1 LGRHIFK
8 DGLISNLHGYNFAHT
23 AEICKKL
30 MINCWSTC

>member
-1 LGRHIFK
+1 
-8 DGLISNLHGYNFAHT
+8 LHGYNFAHT